1 MDQELVEIQPG
12 KVLLAGIDVGST
24 TTKIAAVN
32 PENGEVVYSDYR
44 RHHANQVQSII
55 RVLEGFQ
62 EKFPGVKIEPA
73 LTGSGAK
80 PIAEKLK
87 IPFIQ
92 EWRLTRWRFGKSTP
106 LSARPSS
113 WEARTPRSFSSEK
126 TRRQAI

>member
-62 EKFPGVKIEPA
+62 EKFPGVKIGCKAHCGEAENPFY
-73 LTGSGAK
+73 TGGGGQCAG
-80 PIAEKLK
+80 AEKEV
-87 IPFIQ
+87 PFCAD
-92 EWRLTRWRFGKSTP
+92 GH
-106 LSARPSS
+106 
-113 WEARTPRSFSSEK
+113 
-126 TRRQAI
+126 

>member
-12 KVLLAGIDVGST
+12 KVFLAGIDVGST
-24 TTKIAAVN
+24 TTKIAAVD

-73 LTGSGAK
+73 LT
-80 PIAEKLK
+80 
-87 IPFIQ
+87 
-92 EWRLTRWRFGKSTP
+92 
-106 LSARPSS
+106 
-113 WEARTPRSFSSEK
+113 
-126 TRRQAI
+126 